1 MVETTRRKAVVSIG
15 GLMLIGGCS
24 DALDSGD
31 DDGDESEANGTDG
44 LDESDAD
51 DGNGASGDETD
62 TDEVAEGD
70 AENET
75 AEDDAGD
82 EATDDDAEN
91 ETAEDDTE
99 DDVELSSEEFVTQLE
114 TVYSGEVGDYDED
127 DTHGFLTL
135 IAEEDTSTLELA
147 SDMDGIL
154 AIYSSYVESSNAPS
168 QQLEGEVENTDG
180 GQEVSDFTV
189 ETEWVEAYNRG
200 EMSEEELQDRVLE
213 TVEA

>member
-1 MVETTRRKAVVSIG
+1 MVETTRRKAVASIG
-15 GLMLIGGCS
+15 GLMLISGCS
-24 DALDSGD
+24 DILGSD
-31 DDGDESEANGTDG
+31 DDGDENGANGANG

-51 DGNGASGDETD
+51 DENGVSDDEPD
-62 TDEVAEGD
+62 PDEVA
-70 AENET
+70 A
-75 AEDDAGD
+75 
-82 EATDDDAEN
+82 DDAEN

-99 DDVELSSEEFVTQLE
+99 NETAANDTEDETDAELSTEEFVTQLE

-154 AIYSSYVESSNAPS
+154 AVYSSYVESNNAPS
-168 QQLEGEVENTDG
+168 QQLEGEVETTDG
-180 GQEVSDFTV
+180 SQEVSEFAV

-200 EMSEEELQDRVLE
+200 ELSEEELQDRVLE

>member
-24 DALDSGD
+24 DALDSGG

-135 IAEEDTSTLELA
+135 IAEEDTSSLELA

>member
-15 GLMLIGGCS
+15 GLMLISGCS

-135 IAEEDTSTLELA
+135 IAEEDTSSLELA

>member
-24 DALDSGD
+24 DALDSGG

-62 TDEVAEGD
+62 TDEVAEDD

>member
-135 IAEEDTSTLELA
+135 IAEEDTSSLELA